1 MRKDKQNMDL
11 DTLIVDMQSKD
22 KMFKNIFKWFQ
33 VVFFIFI
40 FIYGGLFLV
49 NPDSDLTLYN
59 RLAGGCYVLG
69 FSVFAYYFRKYYKKY
84 NEVNYSDP
92 VKKVLED
99 AEKRYRKFKPDS
111 LIVFTGVL
119 FINAATL
126 LMTIGNIFATRG
138 TFYSFLIIEV
148 LFLGLIGF
156 GLVIGILWWRRDSK
170 PIWLSAKNLLKEL
183 EEE

>member
-1 MRKDKQNMDL
+1 MRKNKQNMNL

-22 KMFKNIFKWFQ
+22 KKFKNIFKRFQ
-33 VVFFIFI
+33 VVFFLFVIL
-40 FIYGGLFLV
+40 YGGLFLV
-49 NPDSDLTLYN
+49 NPDSELTLN
-59 RLAGGCYVLG
+59 HRIAGVCYVLG
-69 FSVFAYYFRKYYKKY
+69 FSAFTFYLRKYYKIY
-84 NEVNYSDP
+84 NKVNYSDP

-126 LMTIGNIFATRG
+126 LMTIGNIFESRG
-138 TFYSFLIIEV
+138 TLYSFLLVEM
-148 LFLGLIGF
+148 LFLGSLGF